1 MCRNKP
7 AEVCR
12 HLPVSWTV
20 NTIAACSPSSA
31 PVADRYNHAWGAAIV
46 SSLKNRGIPLK
57 VAAKRVA
64 VALDRKDTPI
74 KSDRRSG
81 QHWKRVI
88 NLRKDL
94 QRKKP
99 KPHQIDM
106 KLIYDDTV
114 QWLDVSPEMGEDW
127 LSDSD

>member
-1 MCRNKP
+1 LQ
-7 AEVCR
+7 ALAGE
-12 HLPVSWTV
+12 L
-20 NTIAACSPSSA
+20 
-31 PVADRYNHAWGAAIV
+31 DREHDSCVFPFKRPRGRPIDVYHQFNHAWGAAIV